1 MTFYHIRYNV
11 YPSQGPP
18 VAKEEWL
25 AFSRTHNEQQLKRL
39 LVDKNGAKVSIIL
52 HQVIAEEQY
61 HNMVVDAS
69 RVLKVQAQIDKS
81 NLDEWRLAAPSQ
93 MLKRLNDEAAEGDNR
108 YRNTD
113 KPSPLL

>member
-11 YPSQGPP
+11 YLSQGPP
-18 VAKEEWL
+18 VEKEEWL
-25 AFSRTHNEQQLKRL
+25 AFSRKHNEQQLKRL

-61 HNMVVDAS
+61 HNMAVDAS
-69 RVLKVQAQIDKS
+69 RLLKEQVQLDKS

-108 YRNTD
+108 YRNTV